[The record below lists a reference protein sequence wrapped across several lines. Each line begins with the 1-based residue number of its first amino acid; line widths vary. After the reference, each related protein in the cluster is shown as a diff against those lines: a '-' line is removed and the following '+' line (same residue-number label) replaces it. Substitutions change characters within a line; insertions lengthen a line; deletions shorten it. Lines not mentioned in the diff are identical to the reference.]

1 MSLNHFA
8 VPHYRVNRSSAKI
21 SELPG
26 LEAIDPAAKFIVA
39 HNGRN
44 FSVTGSTLITVI
56 SNAVIALGGGV
67 DSFDPLGLPVS
78 TATQQALNGKA
89 NTNHTHEIS
98 HVNGLAVYV
107 TNAINVALAG
117 LSYAALNH
125 THAIADVVGLQT
137 ALSAKALASD
147 IPPILEALANLTT
160 DKANVSTV
168 TQIQTSIANLVTLIN
183 QKASQTDLTALTNV
197 VNGLIQTVNNLS
209 PTAHSHQISD
219 VTGLATELAQYA
231 AAIGTLVETVT
242 TIEGNYVVSG
252 VTQW

>member
-26 LEAIDPAAKFIVA
+26 VEGIDPTAKFLIA

-44 FSVTGSTLITVI
+44 FSVTGATLITVI

-67 DSFDPLGLPVS
+67 DNFDPLGLPIS
-78 TATQQALNGKA
+78 TATLQALNGKA
-89 NTNHTHEIS
+89 NVNHTHEIS
-98 HVNGLAVYV
+98 HVNGLALYV

-117 LSYAALNH
+117 LSYAAVNH
-125 THAIADVVGLQT
+125 THAIADTLGLQAALDAR
-137 ALSAKALASD
+137 ALSSD
-147 IPPILEALANLTT
+147 IPPILQSISNLTT
-160 DKANVSTV
+160 NKADVSTV
-168 TQIQTSIANLVTLIN
+168 TQIQASIANLVTLIN

-197 VNGLIQTVNNLS
+197 VNGLINTVNNLS
-209 PTAHSHQISD
+209 PTEHNHEISD
-219 VTGLATELAQYA
+219 VSGLASELAQYS
-231 AAIGTLVETVT
+231 AAISGLVEKVT

-252 VTQW
+252 AAQW